1 MAAHK
6 FLVSIIFFLGS
17 VNLVAADITIRRA
30 EITNGSLNIEGRVR
44 PRQPNVTI
52 EIDGARTSVDTKL
65 DGRFS
70 FKGKDFPVT
79 CKVELSGGSE
89 KSSALIRYC
98 ALRGSVG
105 PTGPVGPAGPP
116 GMAGNPGPAG
126 PAGPAGPPGVAGNPG
141 PIGPAGPAG
150 PSPGVSAQQ

>member
-1 MAAHK
+1 MIAIGEIGDKSGLGDLSDSWCMLPMHLTTREGFMAAHK
-6 FLVSIIFFLGS
+6 FLVSIILFFGS

-89 KSSALIRYC
+89 KSPRSFDTVRFAAPL
-98 ALRGSVG
+98 V
-105 PTGPVGPAGPP
+105 PPVLLAPRARQ
-116 GMAGNPGPAG
+116 A
-126 PAGPAGPPGVAGNPG
+126 
-141 PIGPAGPAG
+141 
-150 PSPGVSAQQ
+150 SP